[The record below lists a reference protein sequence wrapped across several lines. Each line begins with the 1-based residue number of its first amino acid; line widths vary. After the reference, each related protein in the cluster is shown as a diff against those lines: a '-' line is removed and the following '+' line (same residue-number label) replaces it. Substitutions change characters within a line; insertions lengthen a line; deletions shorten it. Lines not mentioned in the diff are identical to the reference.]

1 MSLNIKEMIKG
12 IVHEKAPGPSA
23 SFSMFHVVYALEII
37 SERPIGRSRL
47 AKQLEVGEG
56 VIRTI
61 INHLKEAK
69 MISTSRQGCKL
80 TNKGLELWR
89 NIEQIFPNR
98 VEVKRTILNNS
109 EFNFAFLVKNSGHKI
124 RSGIIQRDAAIMGG
138 ASRSIAIV
146 SKANKLAIESVSD
159 DIERDFPDATK
170 KLLKNLFPENN
181 DVIIVAGADSAI
193 RAKRGAFAASWVLI
207 D

>member
-1 MSLNIKEMIKG
+1 MSLNIKKIIKG
-12 IVHEKAPGPSA
+12 IVHEKAPGPST
-23 SFSMFHVVYALEII
+23 SFSMFHVVYALELI
-37 SERPIGRSRL
+37 SEKSIGRSKL

-69 MISTSRQGCKL
+69 LITTSKQGCKL
-80 TNKGLELWR
+80 SNKGLELWR
-89 NIEQIFPNR
+89 SIEEVFPYR

-109 EFNFAFLVKNSGHKI
+109 KYSFAFLVKNSGHKI
-124 RSGIIQRDAAIMGG
+124 KSGIVQRDAAIMGG
-138 ASRSIAIV
+138 ARRSIAIV
-146 SKANKLAIESVSD
+146 AKNNKLAIDSVSD
-159 DIERDFPDATK
+159 DIKKDFPDASK
-170 KLLKNLFPENN
+170 KLLKNIFPENN

-207 D
+207 N

>member
-1 MSLNIKEMIKG
+1 MSLNIKEIIKG

>member
-1 MSLNIKEMIKG
+1 MSLNIKEIIKG

-124 RSGIIQRDAAIMGG
+124 RSGIIQRDAAIMCG